1 MGYTHY
7 WNFSKVVKDIDKSEE
22 KFAAAVDLFK
32 EKLKE
37 LPKSIRLANG
47 VGEGKPIIT
56 HTEVVFNGIAAD
68 GEDYETFAIILA
80 DDESNSSFN
89 FCKTARLPYDAA
101 VCLALLCFKDAYG
114 NDFNYSSDGDINDE
128 GWELAH
134 QIFDKD

>member
-7 WNFSKVVKDIDKSEE
+7 WNFKKVVKDIDNSEK
-22 KFAAAVDLFK
+22 KFAAAVKLFK
-32 EKLKE
+32 KKLKE
-37 LPKSIRLANG
+37 LPHSIRLANG
-47 VGEGKPIIT
+47 IGEGEPIIT
-56 HTEVVFNGIAAD
+56 PTKVVFNGSAEN
-68 GEDYETFAIILA
+68 GEDYETFSITLA
-80 DDESNSSFN
+80 DDERVSSFN

-114 NDFNYSSDGDINDE
+114 NDFDYSSDGDINDE

>member
-7 WNFSKVVKDIDKSEE
+7 WNFSKVVKDIDNSEK
-22 KFAAAVDLFK
+22 KFAAAVRLFK
-32 EKLKE
+32 EKIKE
-37 LPKSIRLANG
+37 LPQSIRLANG
-47 VGEGKPIIT
+47 IGEGEPIIT
-56 HTEVVFNGIAAD
+56 PTKLVFNGSAEN
-68 GEDYETFAIILA
+68 GEDYETFSITLA
-80 DDESNSSFN
+80 DDESESSFN

-114 NDFNYSSDGDINDE
+114 SDFNYSSDGDINDE

>member
-7 WNFSKVVKDIDKSEE
+7 WNFSKVVKDIDNSEK
-22 KFAAAVDLFK
+22 KFAAAVRLFK

-37 LPKSIRLANG
+37 LPQSIRLANG
-47 VGEGKPIIT
+47 IGEGEPIIT
-56 HTEVVFNGIAAD
+56 PTKVVFNGSAEN
-68 GEDYETFAIILA
+68 GEDYETFSITLA
-80 DDESNSSFN
+80 DDERVSSFN

-114 NDFNYSSDGDINDE
+114 NDFDYSSDGDINDE

>member
-7 WNFSKVVKDIDKSEE
+7 WNFSKVVKDIDNSEK
-22 KFAAAVDLFK
+22 KFAAAVKLFK

-37 LPKSIRLANG
+37 LPQSIRLANG
-47 VGEGKPIIT
+47 IGEGEPIIT
-56 HTEVVFNGIAAD
+56 PTKVVFNGSAEN
-68 GEDYETFAIILA
+68 GEDYETFSITLA
-80 DDESNSSFN
+80 DDESESSFN

-101 VCLALLCFKDAYG
+101 VCLALLCFKYAYG